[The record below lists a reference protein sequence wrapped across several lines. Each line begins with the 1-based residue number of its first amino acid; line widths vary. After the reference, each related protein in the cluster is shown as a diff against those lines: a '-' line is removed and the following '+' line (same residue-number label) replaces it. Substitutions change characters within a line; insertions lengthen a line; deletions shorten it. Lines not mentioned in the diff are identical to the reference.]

1 MKAWRILTTI
11 AFLTLVV
18 ATAPTASAQGLI
30 AIKDGKIL
38 TVTKGVIERGTVLLR
53 DGKIEAV
60 GANLAIPPEARVID
74 ARGLWVYPG
83 LIDSQ
88 TQLGLVEI
96 SAVEAT
102 RDLIEPSDA
111 ITPHMHTRDAIH
123 AESELLE
130 VARVNGITTAL
141 VVPAET
147 NTVSGQSTLIHLFGA
162 HVDELIFVPDVAL
175 HVNFGPQVRR
185 AEGKFPSSRMGVI
198 AQLRQTLLD
207 AQNYQEQ
214 MKRAEKAPGEPEKA
228 GEEAAPRAF
237 KRDLKLEALLPYLNR
252 EKPVVVTAREASDIK
267 TIVRLLQEFNLR
279 LVLNHIGY
287 AQDILDEIASWKVPV
302 LVGRIYAMPKEEQRY
317 DAVFSLPAELHRRG
331 IKFAFQS
338 NDAHGVRSLPY
349 QAGYAVAW
357 GLPYEEALKALTIY
371 PAEIF
376 GVAGRVGSLE
386 PGKLANVVVADGDP
400 LEPRTVVKYVFI
412 KGQAVPLETRQL
424 RLYRQYSKKP

>member
-1 MKAWRILTTI
+1 MKAWRILLTI
-11 AFLTLVV
+11 AFLMLV
-18 ATAPTASAQGLI
+18 ATTAPAASAQGLI

-38 TVTKGVIERGTVLLR
+38 TITRGVIERGTVLIR

-60 GANLAIPPEARVID
+60 GANLAIPPEAKVID

-83 LIDSQ
+83 LIDAQ

-96 SAVEAT
+96 SGVEAT

-123 AESELLE
+123 AESELIE

-147 NTVSGQSTLIHLFGA
+147 NTVSGQSTFIHLAGA
-162 HVDELIFVPDVAL
+162 NVEELIFVPDVAL
-175 HVNFGPQVRR
+175 HINFGPQVRR
-185 AEGKFPSSRMGVI
+185 AEGKFPSSRMGLI

-214 MKRAEKAPGEPEKA
+214 KKRAEQAAEGEKEA
-228 GEEAAPRAF
+228 GPRAF
-237 KRDLKLEALLPYLNR
+237 KRDLKLEAFLPYLNR
-252 EKPVVVTAREASDIK
+252 EKPVVVAAREASDIK

-279 LVLNHIGY
+279 LVLNHITY
-287 AQDILDEIASWKVPV
+287 TQDILDEIAAWKVPV
-302 LVGRIYAMPKEEQRY
+302 LVGPIYSMPREEQRY
-317 DAVFSLPAELHRRG
+317 DAVFRLPAELHRRG

-376 GVAGRVGSLE
+376 GVADQVGSLE
-386 PGKLANVVVADGDP
+386 PGKLANVVIADGDP

-412 KGQAVPLETRQL
+412 KGQEVPLDTRQL
-424 RLYRQYSKKP
+424 RLYRQYSRH